1 MSCSVTKPTML
12 KEDELLI
19 TRKYVGDFI
28 EYSYVQPDRFSDPHL
43 IWIKTTLESTYG
55 KISAYSKT
63 CKFQPGERLFIRR
76 FYFNRGGVWGD
87 WTYQIE
93 SDINNISYM
102 LSQFQSGNKTFDQ
115 SWF

>member
-1 MSCSVTKPTML
+1 MVQ
-12 KEDELLI
+12 EDELFI

-28 EYSYVQPDRFSDPHL
+28 EYSYTKPEKFNDPHL
-43 IWIKTTLESTYG
+43 IWIKTTQESTYG

-63 CKFQPGERLFIRR
+63 CKFQPGERLYIRR

-93 SDINNISYM
+93 SDIDNVSYM
-102 LSQFQSGNKTFDQ
+102 LSQFQAGNKILDQ